1 MSSVEGLRVTHVSIW
16 PDKPVRAISQRRD
29 RASTGLV
36 HGDYLEYRVPD
47 VSGQDLA
54 EVDANLFFRQD
65 EIHGTYL

>member
-16 PDKPVRAISQRRD
+16 PDKPVRAISQRMD

-47 VSGQDLA
+47 VSGQDLCRGRRKPVLQA
-54 EVDANLFFRQD
+54 
-65 EIHGTYL
+65 G